1 MSIWILSTHS
11 EYAKKK
17 KGVLKVDCFKF
28 LLLSLGNK
36 IKPWQGQQAVID
48 LSIIIREKF
57 NQRRHNLI
65 ENVKHIFS
73 KEFSKFLKWIF
84 IWNKI

>member
-36 IKPWQGQQAVID
+36 IKPWQGQQAVIFEGHGSS
-48 LSIIIREKF
+48 LTAWK
-57 NQRRHNLI
+57 QR
-65 ENVKHIFS
+65 
-73 KEFSKFLKWIF
+73 
-84 IWNKI
+84 

>member
-17 KGVLKVDCFKF
+17 KGVLIVDCFKF

-36 IKPWQGQQAVID
+36 IKPWQGQQAVIFEGHGSSLTAWKQRLVEP
-48 LSIIIREKF
+48 LSTKS
-57 NQRRHNLI
+57 QKVP
-65 ENVKHIFS
+65 NVSLRQCRLRILS
-73 KEFSKFLKWIF
+73 
-84 IWNKI
+84 